1 MGVLCEARTYTYI
14 SCKLVNSGVQQQP
27 THLLSFEVESQVLN
41 SSKRIAFARMKRTSA
56 SWMSPREASTSP
68 SSHIRPTFSVIFLK
82 ASQWPSKAFLLP
94 LLLPYCSLTAIKAK
108 CTEISGRLLFSE
120 VSTPPPATAYNLQR
134 ERENSWNHFTL
145 Q

>member
-1 MGVLCEARTYTYI
+1 MQ
-14 SCKLVNSGVQQQP
+14 LVNSGVQQQP

-68 SSHIRPTFSVIFLK
+68 SSHIRPTFSVMFLK

-108 CTEISGRLLFSE
+108 CTKYQAVYCSQRYLHLHL
-120 VSTPPPATAYNLQR
+120 PPLSIYR
-134 ERENSWNHFTL
+134 ERELVELLHLTVSHTTHIPSS
-145 Q
+145 